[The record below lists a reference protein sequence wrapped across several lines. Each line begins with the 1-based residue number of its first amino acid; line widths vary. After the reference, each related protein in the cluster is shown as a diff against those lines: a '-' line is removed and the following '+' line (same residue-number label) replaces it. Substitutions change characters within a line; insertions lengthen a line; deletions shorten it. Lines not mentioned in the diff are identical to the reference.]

1 MIIKRDGKEYKL
13 TDMEMYQT
21 YRAQKREYLANDIKD
36 KAEQMEISLEGV
48 DIERL
53 IDRTEKGLDNNDG
66 LWESYWMSIEYTIE
80 NTVQN

>member
-1 MIIKRDGKEYKL
+1 MIIKRDGKEYEL